1 MTLLALDIGGANLK
15 AADGRGY
22 AAARYFPLWQRP
34 ERLAQALSEMLA
46 AAPPHRALAA
56 TMTGELADCFTTKAE
71 GVAAIVAALNEAAH
85 GREVW
90 IYLTDGRFV
99 APAEAIANPLLAAA
113 SNWHALALFAGRHA
127 PRGCGLLIDIGTT
140 TSDIVPLVDG
150 APRAVGRTDPQRLVA
165 GELVYTGVERSPL
178 CAIVRDLPWRGE
190 RCPVAQELFATAWD
204 AHLVLGNLPEEPDRR
219 QTADGRPAT
228 RSCARDRL
236 ARAICADRTTF
247 DEADA
252 LAAAHEV
259 AEAQRRSIAAA
270 AGKVVAR
277 LPSPPRTVVVSGR
290 GEFLARRVAEGLQ
303 PGVEIVSLSKLLG
316 EELSRCATAHA
327 LAALAR
333 EALPP
338 L

>member
-1 MTLLALDIGGANLK
+1 LTLLALDIGGANLK

-22 AAARYFPLWQRP
+22 AAARYFPLWQHP
-34 ERLAQALSEMLA
+34 EKLAQALSEMLA

-56 TMTGELADCFTTKAE
+56 TMTGELADCFATKAE
-71 GVAAIVAALNEAAH
+71 GVAAIVTALREAAD
-85 GREVW
+85 GRDVW

-99 APAEAIANPLLAAA
+99 AAAEAIANPLLAAA
-113 SNWHALALFAGRHA
+113 SNWHALARYAGRHA
-127 PRGCGLLIDIGTT
+127 PRGMGLLIDIGTT
-140 TSDIVPLVDG
+140 TSDIIPLVDG
-150 APRAVGRTDPQRLVA
+150 EPRAVGRTDPQRLVA

-204 AHLVLGNLPEEPDRR
+204 AYLVLGDLPEEPDREN
-219 QTADGRPAT
+219 TADARPAT

-252 LAAAHEV
+252 LAAAREV
-259 AEAQRRSIAAA
+259 AEAQRKDVAEAIR
-270 AGKVVAR
+270 KVVAR
-277 LPSPPRTVVVSGR
+277 LPSPPHAVVVSGR
-290 GEFLARRVAEGLQ
+290 GEFLARRVAEGLR
-303 PGVEIVSLSKLLG
+303 PGVEIVSLSELLG

-327 LAALAR
+327 LAVLSC
-333 EALPP
+333 EALQPP
-338 L
+338 